1 MHRAGAGRHKPYPY
15 NLNLKL
21 RRAGCML
28 VEMYTGSPLFPGDS
42 DVDQLWLILK
52 CLGRLAPRHAAA
64 MAAHPSFAVRPGH
77 SPAC

>member
-1 MHRAGAGRHKPYPY
+1 MLG
-15 NLNLKL
+15 
-21 RRAGCML
+21 RAGCML

-64 MAAHPSFAVRPGH
+64 MAAHPSFAVRPGR